1 MIWNFDT
8 IEEQLKPEYSLIPM
22 GTKAKVFMTIE
33 PGGYNNPERG
43 WTGGFATRNPDS
55 GSVYLKLKFVVVEGE
70 YARRNIWGMLGLH
83 SEKGPKWGEMGKD
96 FAKSIMCSVHGVGL
110 FDKSSHARNAC
121 KVNSFADL
129 DGVEFLA
136 LIDVEVRDG
145 KERNVI
151 KRALTIDDEDY
162 SASIA
167 SKASLGQPSAIKASA
182 NKAPVNQVP
191 ATQVPATQVPVTQ
204 VPASTPMQSVVGS
217 DALLEDALPEWNNN
231 F

>member
-1 MIWNFDT
+1 
-8 IEEQLKPEYSLIPM
+8 
-22 GTKAKVFMTIE
+22 
-33 PGGYNNPERG
+33 
-43 WTGGFATRNPDS
+43 
-55 GSVYLKLKFVVVEGE
+55 
-70 YARRNIWGMLGLH
+70 
-83 SEKGPKWGEMGKD
+83 
-96 FAKSIMCSVHGVGL
+96 MCSVHGVGL

-151 KRALTIDDEDY
+151 KRAFTIDDEDY

-167 SKASLGQPSAIKASA
+167 SKASFGQPSAIKASA
-182 NKAPVNQVP
+182 TKAPVNQVP
-191 ATQVPATQVPVTQ
+191 ATQVPATQ